1 MTTYR
6 QLTIWDVLDEV
17 SSAPPNSS
25 LAPVWECLDTELENL
40 PTEAQLSTAAAAFY
54 QIADILL
61 SRAGLLLE
69 DVKAQNDTEG
79 PVISTDIFAGL
90 VRTTMQLDLDDL
102 IEEPPPQMF
111 RQHGSHSFTAPTTSI
126 DSVAAPVEKQNVLT
140 MLEIQTVEDVHRL
153 AGDENVQKWTEA
165 IAKYLEQTKNEI
177 TLTVLQQK
185 LKMPMVEVW
194 LGLLLGDFRLEQRG
208 DFYENKNVW
217 VMRSSSENLMH

>member
-6 QLTIWDVLDEV
+6 QLTIWEILEEI
-17 SSAPPNSS
+17 SAAPPTST
-25 LAPVWECLDTELENL
+25 LAPVWECLDKELEDL

-69 DVKAQNDTEG
+69 DVQAQNDTEG
-79 PVISTDIFAGL
+79 PVIGTDLFAGL

-102 IEEPPPQMF
+102 IEEPPPQIF
-111 RQHGSHSFTAPTTSI
+111 RPHGPHHFTYPTTSI

-153 AGDENVQKWTEA
+153 AGDEDVQKWTGA
-165 IAKYLEQTKNEI
+165 IALYLEQTKSEI
-177 TLTVLQQK
+177 TLTLLQQR

-194 LGLLLGDFRLEQRG
+194 LGLLLGGFRLEQRG
-208 DFYENKNVW
+208 DFYDSKNVW
-217 VMRSSSENLMH
+217 VIGSPLT